1 MIVTASD
8 LVPAAA
14 ITETTIRMK
23 GVNATED
30 VPLANVRMNIGNR
43 HFWVTAVV
51 VKEPPSD
58 VLLGRDCPE
67 LVNLL
72 RVILCKECNDSPLT
86 KVLVG
91 TTHRQA
97 QLAEKESDQDN
108 ISDVHIWQ

>member
-1 MIVTASD
+1 MIKLAHQTSVQSQTIIIGQHECNVVLDTGAALIVTASD

-58 VLLGRDCPE
+58 VLLGRD
-67 LVNLL
+67 L
-72 RVILCKECNDSPLT
+72 S
-86 KVLVG
+86 
-91 TTHRQA
+91 
-97 QLAEKESDQDN
+97 
-108 ISDVHIWQ
+108 

>member
-1 MIVTASD
+1 MFCWEGT
-8 LVPAAA
+8 
-14 ITETTIRMK
+14 
-23 GVNATED
+23 
-30 VPLANVRMNIGNR
+30 
-43 HFWVTAVV
+43 
-51 VKEPPSD
+51 
-58 VLLGRDCPE
+58 CPE

-108 ISDVHIWQ
+108 ISDVHIFSNNLDPEISLLKPPKQKLLKRE